1 MLYHAPSDAVMLTF
15 THGAQVTQTELG
27 SGILPVERRIIG
39 YRQTYELLHLSQHLF
54 AFGRQF
60 TRLLCF
66 LQGLCDAGIAVG
78 ADEPS
83 RTVTSVVR
91 HIERHVALWR
101 RRQLLRG
108 RIIVIVQIVTT
119 GQILV
124 GRDFL
129 TCRLCHQ
136 ARRQCEGKQ
145 DVG

>member
-1 MLYHAPSDAVMLTF
+1 MLCHASSNAVMLTF
-15 THGAQVTQTELG
+15 THGAQVTQTKLG

-78 ADEPS
+78 TDEPS
-83 RTVTSVVR
+83 RTVASVVR
-91 HIERHVALWR
+91 HIERHIALWR

-108 RIIVIVQIVTT
+108 RIIVIVQIVAT